1 MISKKLMAVC
11 LLSTALLVGCGSKE
25 PSNSNDNSN
34 NSSSTEQSEKF
45 TGTKKYETLYD
56 QTGAKGD
63 VILAEVEF
71 KDGEPVKVSLD
82 VRQEDGTM
90 KKEEAKKGNY
100 VMKEGEAK
108 NWGEQLELL
117 EAFLN
122 ENNVDVSKVKLT
134 NDAGNTDAVSG
145 VSIKVGAYVNAVKE
159 VVDAVKEGKELETGF
174 TGAKIAETPYDST
187 GEKKDMVVTKVVF
200 NHGKPVGVNID
211 VKQEDGS
218 MKKKAS
224 EEGKYVMKEG
234 EAKHWHEQMELLE
247 KFMVENNFDLSKI
260 KLTNDDGNTDAVSGV
275 SIKVGTY
282 VKAVQDVLDSV
293 K

>member
-1 MISKKLMAVC
+1 MISKKLIAVC

-25 PSNSNDNSN
+25 PSTSNNN

-56 QTGAKGD
+56 ETGAKGD
-63 VILAEVEF
+63 VIVTEIEF
-71 KDGEPVKVSLD
+71 KDGEAVKVSLD

-108 NWGEQLELL
+108 NWGEQIELL

-122 ENNVDVSKVKLT
+122 ENKVDVSKVKLT

-159 VVDAVKEGKELETGF
+159 VVDAVKEGKELEEGF

-260 KLTNDDGNTDAVSGV
+260 KLTNDAGNTDAVSGV

-293 K
+293 N

>member
-1 MISKKLMAVC
+1 MKSKKIIAVC
-11 LLSTALLVGCGSKE
+11 LLSMALLVGCGSKE
-25 PSNSNDNSN
+25 TSNSNNNGSTSN
-34 NSSSTEQSEKF
+34 QQSEKF
-45 TGTKKYETLYD
+45 TGTKTYEALYD
-56 QTGAKGD
+56 STGKKGD
-63 VILAEVEF
+63 VIVTEVEF
-71 KDGEPVKVSLD
+71 KDGEAVKVSID
-82 VRQEDGTM
+82 VRQENGTM

-108 NWGEQLELL
+108 NWGEQMELL

-122 ENNVDVSKVKLT
+122 ENKVDVSKVKLT
-134 NDAGNTDAVSG
+134 NAEGNTDAVSG
-145 VSIKVGAYVNAVKE
+145 VSIKVGAYVNTVKE
-159 VVDAVKEGKELETGF
+159 VLDAVKEGKELESGF
-174 TGAKIAETPYDST
+174 TGAKIAETPYDPS
-187 GEKKDMVVTKVVF
+187 GAKKDMVVTKVVF
-200 NHGKPVGVNID
+200 NHGKPVAVNVD

-234 EAKHWHEQMELLE
+234 EAKHWHEQMALLE
-247 KFMVENNFDLSKI
+247 EFIVKNNFDLSKV

>member
-1 MISKKLMAVC
+1 MKSKKIIAIC
-11 LLSTALLVGCGSKE
+11 LLSTALLVGCGGKE
-25 PSNSNDNSN
+25 DKDTSTTGSNV
-34 NSSSTEQSEKF
+34 EQSQKF
-45 TGTKKYETLYD
+45 TGTKTYEKLYD
-56 QTGAKGD
+56 ETGKKGD
-63 VILAEVEF
+63 VIITNVEF

-82 VRQEDGTM
+82 VRQENGTM

-108 NWGEQLELL
+108 NWGEQMDLL

-122 ENNVDVSKVKLT
+122 ENKVDTSKVKLT
-134 NDAGNTDAVSG
+134 NDDGNTDAVSG
-145 VSIKVGAYVNAVKE
+145 VSIKVGSYVKVVEE
-159 VVDAVKEGKELETGF
+159 VIDAVKAGKDLETGF
-174 TGAKIAETPYDST
+174 TGAKIAETPYDPT

-200 NHGKPVGVNID
+200 NHGKPVGVSVD

-218 MKKKAS
+218 MKKKAA

-234 EAKHWHEQMELLE
+234 EAKHWGEQMALLE
-247 KFMVENNFDLSKI
+247 AFIVENNFDLSKV
-260 KLTNDDGNTDAVSGV
+260 KLINDDGNTDAVSGV

-282 VKAVQDVLDSV
+282 VQAVQDVLDSV

>member
-1 MISKKLMAVC
+1 MNLKKIVVIS
-11 LLSTALLVGCGSKE
+11 LLSTTLFVGCGSNKE
-25 PSNSNDNSN
+25 KDTSTTGSNV
-34 NSSSTEQSEKF
+34 EQSQKF
-45 TGTKKYETLYD
+45 TGTKTYEKLYD
-56 QTGAKGD
+56 ETGKKGD
-63 VILAEVEF
+63 VIVANVEF
-71 KDGEPVKVSLD
+71 KDGKAVKVSLD

-108 NWGEQLELL
+108 NWGEQMELL

-122 ENNVDVSKVKLT
+122 ENEVDTSKVKIT

-145 VSIKVGAYVNAVKE
+145 VSIKVSAYVNAVKE
-159 VVDAVKEGKELETGF
+159 VIDAVNDGKDLETGF
-174 TGAKIAETPYDST
+174 TGAKIAETLYDPT

-200 NHGKPVGVNID
+200 NHGKPLSVNVD

-218 MKKKAS
+218 MKKKFS

-234 EAKHWHEQMELLE
+234 EAKHWHEQMQLLE
-247 KFMVENNFDLSKI
+247 TFIVENNFDLSKI
-260 KLTNDDGNTDAVSGV
+260 KLINDDGNTDAVSGV

>member
-1 MISKKLMAVC
+1 MKSKKIIAIC
-11 LLSTALLVGCGSKE
+11 LLSTALLVGCGSKNE
-25 PSNSNDNSN
+25 EGTNTNGSNV
-34 NSSSTEQSEKF
+34 EQSEKF
-45 TGTKKYETLYD
+45 TGTKTYEKLYD
-56 QTGAKGD
+56 ETGKKGD
-63 VILAEVEF
+63 VVLAEVEF
-71 KDGEPVKVSLD
+71 KDGEAVKVSLD
-82 VRQEDGTM
+82 VRQENGTM

-108 NWGEQLELL
+108 NWGEQMELL

-122 ENNVDVSKVKLT
+122 ENKVDTSKVKLT
-134 NDAGNTDAVSG
+134 NDEGNTDAVSG
-145 VSIKVGAYVNAVKE
+145 VSIKVGAYVNTVKE
-159 VVDAVKEGKELETGF
+159 VIDAVKEGKELESGF
-174 TGAKIAETPYDST
+174 TGAKIAETPYDPS
-187 GEKKDMVVTKVVF
+187 GKKQDMVVTKVVF
-200 NHGKPVGVNID
+200 NHGKPVAVNVD

-234 EAKHWHEQMELLE
+234 EAKHWHEQMALLE
-247 KFMVENNFDLSKI
+247 AFIVENNFDLSKV

>member
-1 MISKKLMAVC
+1 MVSKKLIAVC

-25 PSNSNDNSN
+25 ASTSN
-34 NSSSTEQSEKF
+34 NNNSGSKEQSEKF
-45 TGTKKYETLYD
+45 TGTKKYESLYD
-56 QTGAKGD
+56 ETGKKGD
-63 VILAEVEF
+63 VIVTEVEF

-100 VMKEGEAK
+100 VMKAGEAK
-108 NWGEQLELL
+108 NWGEQMELL

-122 ENNVDVSKVKLT
+122 DNKVDVSKVKLT
-134 NDAGNTDAVSG
+134 NDEGNTDAVSG

-159 VVDAVKEGKELETGF
+159 VVDAVKEGKELESGF

-187 GEKKDMVVTKVVF
+187 GAKKDMVVTKVVF
-200 NHGKPVGVNID
+200 NHGKPVAVNVD

-234 EAKHWHEQMELLE
+234 EAKHWHEQMALLE
-247 KFMVENNFDLSKI
+247 KFIVENNFDLSKV
-260 KLTNDDGNTDAVSGV
+260 KLINDDGNTDAVSGV

>member
-1 MISKKLMAVC
+1 
-11 LLSTALLVGCGSKE
+11 
-25 PSNSNDNSN
+25 
-34 NSSSTEQSEKF
+34 
-45 TGTKKYETLYD
+45 
-56 QTGAKGD
+56 
-63 VILAEVEF
+63 
-71 KDGEPVKVSLD
+71 
-82 VRQEDGTM
+82 
-90 KKEEAKKGNY
+90 
-100 VMKEGEAK
+100 
-108 NWGEQLELL
+108 
-117 EAFLN
+117 
-122 ENNVDVSKVKLT
+122 
-134 NDAGNTDAVSG
+134 
-145 VSIKVGAYVNAVKE
+145 
-159 VVDAVKEGKELETGF
+159 
-174 TGAKIAETPYDST
+174 PYDST

-260 KLTNDDGNTDAVSGV
+260 KLTNDAGNTDAVSGV

>member
-1 MISKKLMAVC
+1 MKSKKLIAIC
-11 LLSTALLVGCGSKE
+11 LLSTAILVGCGSKE
-25 PSNSNDNSN
+25 EKDTSTTGSNV
-34 NSSSTEQSEKF
+34 EQSQKF
-45 TGTKKYETLYD
+45 TGTKTYEKLYD
-56 QTGAKGD
+56 ETGKKGD
-63 VILAEVEF
+63 VIITNVEF

-82 VRQEDGTM
+82 VRQENGTM
-90 KKEEAKKGNY
+90 KKDEAKKGNY

-108 NWGEQLELL
+108 NWGEQMDLL

-122 ENNVDVSKVKLT
+122 ENKVDTSKVKLT
-134 NDAGNTDAVSG
+134 NDDGNTDAVSG
-145 VSIKVGAYVNAVKE
+145 VSIKVGSYVKAVQE
-159 VVDAVKEGKELETGF
+159 VVDTVKAGKDLETGF
-174 TGAKIAETPYDST
+174 TGAKIAETPYDPT

-200 NHGKPVGVNID
+200 NHGKPVGVNVD

-218 MKKKAS
+218 MKKKAA

-234 EAKHWHEQMELLE
+234 EAKHWGEQMALLE
-247 KFMVENNFDLSKI
+247 AFIVENNFDLSKV
-260 KLTNDDGNTDAVSGV
+260 KLINDDGNTDAVSGV

>member
-1 MISKKLMAVC
+1 MKSKKIIAIC
-11 LLSTALLVGCGSKE
+11 LLSTALLVGCGGKE
-25 PSNSNDNSN
+25 DKDTSTTGSNV
-34 NSSSTEQSEKF
+34 EQSQKF
-45 TGTKKYETLYD
+45 TGTKTYEKLYD
-56 QTGAKGD
+56 ETGKKGD
-63 VILAEVEF
+63 VIITNVEF

-82 VRQEDGTM
+82 VRQENGTM

-108 NWGEQLELL
+108 NWGEQMDLL

-122 ENNVDVSKVKLT
+122 ENKVDTSKVKLT
-134 NDAGNTDAVSG
+134 NDDGNTDAVSG
-145 VSIKVGAYVNAVKE
+145 VSIKVGSYVKAVQE
-159 VVDAVKEGKELETGF
+159 VVDAVKAGKDLETGF
-174 TGAKIAETPYDST
+174 TGAKIAETPYDPT

-200 NHGKPVGVNID
+200 NHGKPVGVNVD

-218 MKKKAS
+218 MKKKAA

-234 EAKHWHEQMELLE
+234 EAKHWGEQMALLE
-247 KFMVENNFDLSKI
+247 AFIVENNFDLSKV
-260 KLTNDDGNTDAVSGV
+260 KLINDDGNTDAVSGV

-282 VKAVQDVLDSV
+282 VQAVQDVLDSV

>member
-1 MISKKLMAVC
+1 MISKKLIAVC

-25 PSNSNDNSN
+25 ASTSNN
-34 NSSSTEQSEKF
+34 NSSSSTEKSEKF

-56 QTGAKGD
+56 ATGAKGD
-63 VILAEVEF
+63 VIVTEVEF
-71 KDGEPVKVSLD
+71 KEGEPVKVSLD

-108 NWGEQLELL
+108 NWGEQMELL

-122 ENNVDVSKVKLT
+122 ENKVDVSKVKLT

-159 VVDAVKEGKELETGF
+159 VIDAVKEGKELETGF

-234 EAKHWHEQMELLE
+234 EAKHWHEQMGLLE

>member
-1 MISKKLMAVC
+1 MKFKKIVAIC
-11 LLSTALLVGCGSKE
+11 LLSTTLLVGCGSKNE
-25 PSNSNDNSN
+25 KDKSTNGSNV
-34 NSSSTEQSEKF
+34 EQSQKF
-45 TGTKKYETLYD
+45 TGTKTYEKLYD
-56 QTGAKGD
+56 ETGKKGD
-63 VILAEVEF
+63 VIVVNVEF
-71 KDGEPVKVSLD
+71 KDGEAIKASLD
-82 VRQEDGTM
+82 VRQENGTM

-108 NWGEQLELL
+108 NWGEQIELL

-122 ENNVDVSKVKLT
+122 ENKVDTSKVKIT
-134 NDAGNTDAVSG
+134 NDDGNTDAVSG

-159 VVDAVKEGKELETGF
+159 VIDAVKDGKDLESGF
-174 TGAKIAETPYDST
+174 TGAKIAETPYDPT
-187 GEKKDMVVTKVVF
+187 GKKKDMVVTKVVF
-200 NHGKPVGVNID
+200 NHGKPVAVNVD

-224 EEGKYVMKEG
+224 EEGKYVMKED
-234 EAKHWHEQMELLE
+234 EAKHWHEQMDLLE
-247 KFMVENNFDLSKI
+247 KFIAENNFDLLKV
-260 KLTNDDGNTDAVSGV
+260 KLINDDGNTDAVSGV